1 MRGEWFVLTLSADV
15 YVRSAEYAR
24 AHDSSFAFLGRFV
37 TAAEVR
43 SLSNAEVAQL
53 PVDRLALL
61 VLDDALRVDT
71 WNWRNWALGFAQDR
85 PREGLADAQNA
96 IAEAW
101 GWLMAKTLISTKGTG
116 GSYDFHDFRVTR
128 AGREALERGLPYVR
142 AAIRLDVELVAPLEQ
157 KVRPQFL
164 LGDFEL
170 AAFAAMREV
179 EIAVREQGGLGTD
192 LVGVA
197 LMQNAFREGG
207 PLHDPEVHPA
217 ESVAQMNLFAGAM
230 GLFKNPASHRR
241 VDYQDPGEA
250 SEVILLADLLLRILR
265 RQGDSR
271 PAEAG

>member
-1 MRGEWFVLTLSADV
+1 MTAD
-15 YVRSAEYAR
+15 
-24 AHDSSFAFLGRFV
+24 
-37 TAAEVR
+37 VR
-43 SLSNAEVAQL
+43 SLTNDEMAQL

-61 VLDDALRVDT
+61 VLADAVRVNT

-85 PREGLADAQNA
+85 PSPGLKESQNA

-101 GWLMAKTLISTKGTG
+101 GWLMAKTLISTKGAG
-116 GSYDFHDFRVTR
+116 GSYDFHDFHITR
-128 AGREALERGLPYVR
+128 AGQQALERGLPYVR
-142 AAIRLDVELVAPLEQ
+142 ASIRLDVDLLEPLEQ

-179 EIAVREQGGLGTD
+179 EIEVREQGGLGTE

-197 LMQNAFREGG
+197 LMQNAFRDGG
-207 PLHDPEVHPA
+207 PLHDPDIHPA

-230 GLFKNPASHRR
+230 GLFKNPPSHRR
-241 VDYQDPGEA
+241 VDYRDPVEA

-265 RQGDSR
+265 R
-271 PAEAG
+271 

>member
-1 MRGEWFVLTLSADV
+1 MTAADVRTLSN
-15 YVRSAEYAR
+15 SEI
-24 AHDSSFAFLGRFV
+24 
-37 TAAEVR
+37 T
-43 SLSNAEVAQL
+43 QL

-61 VLDDALRVDT
+61 VIDDALRVST

-85 PREGLADAQNA
+85 PREELANAQNA

-101 GWLMAKTLISTKGTG
+101 GWLAAKGLISTKGN
-116 GSYDFHDFRVTR
+116 SYDFHDFHVTR
-128 AGREALERGLPYVR
+128 AGHEALARGIAYVR
-142 AAIRLDVELVAPLEQ
+142 AVIRLDVELVEPLEQ

-179 EIAVREQGGLGTD
+179 EIAVRERSGLGGD

-197 LMQNAFREGG
+197 LMQQAFRDGG
-207 PLHDPEVHPA
+207 PLHDPEVHSA

-230 GLFKNPASHRR
+230 GLFKNPPSHRR
-241 VDYQDPGEA
+241 VDYQDPAEA

-265 RQGDSR
+265 RLS
-271 PAEAG
+271 AE

>member
-1 MRGEWFVLTLSADV
+1 M
-15 YVRSAEYAR
+15 
-24 AHDSSFAFLGRFV
+24 
-37 TAAEVR
+37 TAADVR
-43 SLSNAEVAQL
+43 SLTNDEITQL

-61 VLDDALRVDT
+61 TLADALRVNT

-85 PREGLADAQNA
+85 SSSGLKSAQDA

-101 GWLMAKTLISTKGTG
+101 GWLSAKALISTNGN
-116 GSYDFHDFRVTR
+116 SYDFHDFHVTR
-128 AGREALERGLPYVR
+128 AGHEALERGLGYVK
-142 AAIRLDVELVAPLEQ
+142 ATIRLDVELVEPLEQ

-179 EIAVREQGGLGTD
+179 EIAVREQSGLGAD

-197 LMQNAFREGG
+197 LMQRAFREDG
-207 PLHDPEVHPA
+207 PLHDADVHAA

-241 VDYQDPGEA
+241 VDYQDPSEA

-265 RQGDSR
+265 RQA
-271 PAEAG
+271 AE

>member
-1 MRGEWFVLTLSADV
+1 MV
-15 YVRSAEYAR
+15 
-24 AHDSSFAFLGRFV
+24 
-37 TAAEVR
+37 AAELR
-43 SLSNAEVAQL
+43 SLQNEEIAQL

-61 VLDDALRVDT
+61 VLEDAIRVST
-71 WNWRNWALGFAQDR
+71 WNWRNWALGFAQNR
-85 PREGLADAQNA
+85 PAAELKEAQNA

-101 GWLMAKTLISTKGTG
+101 GWLLAKTLISTMG
-116 GSYDFHDFRVTR
+116 GSYDFHDFHVTR
-128 AGREALERGLPYVR
+128 AGHQALERGIPYVR
-142 AAIRLDVELVAPLEQ
+142 AAIRLDVDLVEPLEQ
-157 KVRPQFL
+157 KVRSQFL

-207 PLHDPEVHPA
+207 PLHDPDVHPA

-230 GLFKNPASHRR
+230 GLFKNPPSHRR

-265 RQGDSR
+265 RQGDDLR
-271 PAEAG
+271 VEVE

>member
-1 MRGEWFVLTLSADV
+1 MTAADVRTLSNG
-15 YVRSAEYAR
+15 EI
-24 AHDSSFAFLGRFV
+24 
-37 TAAEVR
+37 T
-43 SLSNAEVAQL
+43 QL

-61 VLDDALRVDT
+61 VLDDALRVST

-85 PREGLADAQNA
+85 PPEGLADAQNA

-101 GWLMAKTLISTKGTG
+101 GWLMAKTLISTKGRG
-116 GSYDFHDFRVTR
+116 GSYDFHDFHVTR
-128 AGREALERGLPYVR
+128 AGHEALARGIAYVR
-142 AAIRLDVELVAPLEQ
+142 AVIRLDVELVEPLEQ

-179 EIAVREQGGLGTD
+179 EIAVRERSGLGGD

-197 LMQNAFREGG
+197 LMQQAFRDGG
-207 PLHDPEVHPA
+207 PLHDPEVHSA

-230 GLFKNPASHRR
+230 GLFKNPPSHRR
-241 VDYQDPGEA
+241 VDYQDPAEA

-265 RQGDSR
+265 RLG
-271 PAEAG
+271 AE

>member
-1 MRGEWFVLTLSADV
+1 MDAVM
-15 YVRSAEYAR
+15 
-24 AHDSSFAFLGRFV
+24 
-37 TAAEVR
+37 TAAEIR
-43 SLSNAEVAQL
+43 SLSNAEVTQL

-61 VLDDALRVDT
+61 VLQDALRVNT
-71 WNWRNWALGFAQDR
+71 WNWRNWALGFAQER
-85 PREGLADAQNA
+85 PRDGLQGAQNA

-101 GWLMAKTLISTKGTG
+101 GWLMAKTLISTKGN
-116 GSYDFHDFRVTR
+116 SYDFHDFYVTR
-128 AGREALERGLPYVR
+128 AGHEALERGLPYVR
-142 AAIRLDVELVAPLEQ
+142 AAIRLDVELVQQLEH

-197 LMQNAFREGG
+197 LMHTAFREGG
-207 PLHDPEVHPA
+207 PLHDPEVHAA
-217 ESVAQMNLFAGAM
+217 ESKAQMNLFAGAM

-265 RQGDSR
+265 RQSDDAKGQ
-271 PAEAG
+271 